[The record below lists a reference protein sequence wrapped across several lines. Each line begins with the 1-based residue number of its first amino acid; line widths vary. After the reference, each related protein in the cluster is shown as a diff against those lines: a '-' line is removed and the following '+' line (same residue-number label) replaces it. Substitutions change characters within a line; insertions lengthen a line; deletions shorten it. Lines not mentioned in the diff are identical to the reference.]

1 MHDSEQY
8 IEAMGHDN
16 FQKPNVYNKF
26 LPFHDA
32 VHQQSLQSFKEICE
46 NISRIIQLRELRP
59 GFPLWSSKLQQFI
72 SLYGLC
78 FTKSDHLK
86 FIHLYLSVLSVPDLN
101 YSNAKTCFDILDE
114 LLNKSRLIQRDDLIV
129 DWRILYTWVKLI
141 LFNNDE
147 NYSLLALPN
156 DVEKSLLYCVRSCRP
171 YFSATATQEILD
183 EFRPWLCPFDS
194 AFSDAMC
201 YLDLFLPVHLPPKLH
216 DQGFKL
222 WLPEF
227 LSIWETVCNNPDWEQ
242 NMINIFSFVA
252 WCNIGY
258 IDWEPW
264 MPKIFTRILKSFSL
278 PVANVHVSSRV
289 QNYSISITATWIVA
303 MMGNGSSCLQY
314 LTDLFTAIKSFYHPS
329 NTGEFQQDL
338 VSFLSK
344 LSQAFVDRLHL
355 ERKAD
360 SVWHFNPPEHYRLT
374 ENDITNFVNCVKECV
389 FISIF
394 NKAHL
399 EEAAKACQFL
409 SMLRPEL
416 IVPPLVDLLFS
427 SVNSMTEPHRF
438 TSLVT
443 CLADMARQIVRQ
455 TPDFSQ
461 GQTYVLP
468 LLMAVL
474 PGIDSN
480 DFKKTAVTFQFL
492 NAILMLVT
500 CIDCSSAIHTR
511 NDLTEIEKE
520 VCLSTAKF
528 EDFVT
533 EFLNR
538 TFQMI
543 DTLSTEMSDA
553 VVLNHETN
561 SEDQEASQEL
571 TSMISGIVQQCSK
584 KIFQMIRE
592 KITNFLAASSFSPKI
607 SRLLNGLVRAI
618 LKGNPEETL
627 KYLLPQTCERIEKIL
642 NHSETTILSDHKG
655 DPELTWSLTL
665 FSELVRARG
674 DALIIYKPMILSVFH
689 RCIHIIHKESYEA
702 VANAAKNLLKT
713 LSYVYPLEYRLTV
726 ENIEEPFTDF
736 LPIRAWG
743 QHVEFDK
750 LNVQFHIPNEDEVDF
765 ACEFVETFIYP
776 ELQLLNEKCSKMTN
790 EERLRSLTL
799 IRFIAIGCFRM
810 VPRIDSK
817 EVADLIPSVVPF
829 DTKHRSTYTLYAKQ
843 PQFRENLRMRL
854 LIDVGKLLDVLV
866 ENHSDD
872 ASSIKISLKI
882 YSLASIYFGVFE
894 QYVDKLCKDLESIKY
909 LYKNKLFGKRTHP
922 RFVII
927 RRIAVQLELFSISNY
942 QSLSEIDKQV
952 ILKLFELSIH
962 RYGEVRRNAQVYLF
976 HILRRYLFS
985 YQVVIDRILEL
996 LDNPG
1001 EADHDQIKGCLYIL
1015 LGNESIFIPT
1025 KHSWTLLEKLWPTL
1039 ARTMHATKIST
1050 QKLLDRIMEKI
1061 GKQFDTPAIV
1071 EDTNDLSIKAA
1082 IELWRPLEEHELIS
1096 REQMREKRN
1105 QANIQSYNNLMETL
1119 NSLFYNQLLTWRQ
1132 QEMAMAFI
1140 WLLLQKR
1147 VPIPS
1152 SCIRTFVDFLVHDN
1166 VELRKI
1172 SEKGVAAFCRIQKPA
1187 RIYVEKTLGEILQR
1201 PVDVEE
1207 CRPGDRDDNLWV
1219 TIDNYKPAKTQKEW
1233 EETCF
1238 LDKSYH
1244 GYYKWPKT
1252 IKYTMNKRE
1261 RYTKGNMP
1269 EDVAILYEK
1278 FMDKSF
1284 INKITQFMVLDEE
1297 EEEINFDIHRFRM
1310 FKGLFRNFGLDLV
1323 DSFMDELYILI
1334 REKTKKQEGSHR
1346 VAAEIVAGMIRGSKH
1361 WTLDMIDELWKKLTP
1376 LLNEV
1381 CASLCT
1387 ETVGHWGSCFKY
1399 GMEDEDPRRMHR
1411 AIDFLRSLL
1420 NNQTIGNTFLETS
1433 HWNLVQKLSNLEW
1446 RIPSVWC
1453 ALSQH
1458 AKDFIGHSY
1467 KAIRE
1472 RIASVLAT
1480 ALSFDVKLSNGQSTR
1495 HPDVDQFIDNI
1506 RERLDQAIKIYEK
1519 QPLAT
1524 ISGQGVEIDSK
1535 SRDAVNYIE
1544 TVIQLHTLIFSGHIQ
1559 PVKHAIIRIFPH
1571 LCEID
1576 SIVANDDVIRTS
1588 SIVSRMCLAVTY
1600 ITTSLMEELIEQ
1612 LEHVCSSPK
1621 WHARRA
1627 AMEFTQN
1634 MIFCNLFNVRPY
1646 VQRLRQL
1653 VFKCLF
1659 DEQFE
1664 VRSVASVTL
1673 SGFYQCGFMQIN
1685 NEDLKYFRSM
1695 SKTSYFTKVDGK
1707 KVTSPENVVKRH
1719 G

>member
-1 MHDSEQY
+1 
-8 IEAMGHDN
+8 
-16 FQKPNVYNKF
+16 
-26 LPFHDA
+26 
-32 VHQQSLQSFKEICE
+32 
-46 NISRIIQLRELRP
+46 
-59 GFPLWSSKLQQFI
+59 
-72 SLYGLC
+72 
-78 FTKSDHLK
+78 
-86 FIHLYLSVLSVPDLN
+86 
-101 YSNAKTCFDILDE
+101 
-114 LLNKSRLIQRDDLIV
+114 
-129 DWRILYTWVKLI
+129 
-141 LFNNDE
+141 
-147 NYSLLALPN
+147 
-156 DVEKSLLYCVRSCRP
+156 
-171 YFSATATQEILD
+171 
-183 EFRPWLCPFDS
+183 
-194 AFSDAMC
+194 
-201 YLDLFLPVHLPPKLH
+201 
-216 DQGFKL
+216 
-222 WLPEF
+222 
-227 LSIWETVCNNPDWEQ
+227 
-242 NMINIFSFVA
+242 
-252 WCNIGY
+252 
-258 IDWEPW
+258 
-264 MPKIFTRILKSFSL
+264 
-278 PVANVHVSSRV
+278 
-289 QNYSISITATWIVA
+289 
-303 MMGNGSSCLQY
+303 
-314 LTDLFTAIKSFYHPS
+314 
-329 NTGEFQQDL
+329 
-338 VSFLSK
+338 
-344 LSQAFVDRLHL
+344 
-355 ERKAD
+355 
-360 SVWHFNPPEHYRLT
+360 
-374 ENDITNFVNCVKECV
+374 
-389 FISIF
+389 
-394 NKAHL
+394 
-399 EEAAKACQFL
+399 
-409 SMLRPEL
+409 
-416 IVPPLVDLLFS
+416 
-427 SVNSMTEPHRF
+427 
-438 TSLVT
+438 
-443 CLADMARQIVRQ
+443 
-455 TPDFSQ
+455 
-461 GQTYVLP
+461 
-468 LLMAVL
+468 
-474 PGIDSN
+474 
-480 DFKKTAVTFQFL
+480 
-492 NAILMLVT
+492 
-500 CIDCSSAIHTR
+500 
-511 NDLTEIEKE
+511 
-520 VCLSTAKF
+520 
-528 EDFVT
+528 
-533 EFLNR
+533 
-538 TFQMI
+538 
-543 DTLSTEMSDA
+543 MS
-553 VVLNHETN
+553 
-561 SEDQEASQEL
+561 
-571 TSMISGIVQQCSK
+571 
-584 KIFQMIRE
+584 
-592 KITNFLAASSFSPKI
+592 
-607 SRLLNGLVRAI
+607 
-618 LKGNPEETL
+618 
-627 KYLLPQTCERIEKIL
+627 
-642 NHSETTILSDHKG
+642 
-655 DPELTWSLTL
+655 
-665 FSELVRARG
+665 
-674 DALIIYKPMILSVFH
+674 
-689 RCIHIIHKESYEA
+689 
-702 VANAAKNLLKT
+702 
-713 LSYVYPLEYRLTV
+713 
-726 ENIEEPFTDF
+726 
-736 LPIRAWG
+736 
-743 QHVEFDK
+743 
-750 LNVQFHIPNEDEVDF
+750 
-765 ACEFVETFIYP
+765 
-776 ELQLLNEKCSKMTN
+776 N

-829 DTKHRSTYTLYAKQ
+829 DTTHRSTYALYAKQ

-854 LIDVGKLLDVLV
+854 LLDVGKLLDVLV

-872 ASSIKISLKI
+872 ASSIKIALKI

-894 QYVDKLCKDLESIKY
+894 QYVEKLCKDLESIKY
-909 LYKNKLFGKRTHP
+909 LYKNKLSGKRTHP

-1082 IELWRPLEEHELIS
+1082 IELWRPLEAHELIS
-1096 REQMREKRN
+1096 REQMREERN

-1119 NSLFYNQLLTWRQ
+1119 NSLFYNKLLTWRQ
-1132 QEMAMAFI
+1132 QEMTMAFI

-1147 VPIPS
+1147 VPMPS

-1172 SEKGVAAFCRIQKPA
+1172 SEKGIAAFCRIQKPA
-1187 RIYVEKTLGEILQR
+1187 RIYVEKTLEEILQR
-1201 PVDVEE
+1201 PVNVDE

-1219 TIDNYKPAKTQKEW
+1219 TIDDYKPAKTQKEW

-1244 GYYKWPKT
+1244 GYYKWPKI

-1269 EDVAILYEK
+1269 EDVAILYDR

-1381 CASLCT
+1381 CANLCA
-1387 ETVGHWGSCFKY
+1387 ETVGHWGSGFKY

-1420 NNQTIGNTFLETS
+1420 SNQTVGNTFLETS
-1433 HWNLVQKLSNLEW
+1433 HWNLVQKLSNFEW

-1458 AKDFIGHSY
+1458 AKDFIDHPY

-1524 ISGQGVEIDSK
+1524 ISGQGVEIDSE
-1535 SRDAVNYIE
+1535 SRKAVNYIE

-1600 ITTSLMEELIEQ
+1600 FTTSLIETLIEQ
-1612 LEHVCSSPK
+1612 LEQV
-1621 WHARRA
+1621 
-1627 AMEFTQN
+1627 N
-1634 MIFCNLFNVRPY
+1634 
-1646 VQRLRQL
+1646 
-1653 VFKCLF
+1653 
-1659 DEQFE
+1659 
-1664 VRSVASVTL
+1664 
-1673 SGFYQCGFMQIN
+1673 
-1685 NEDLKYFRSM
+1685 
-1695 SKTSYFTKVDGK
+1695 
-1707 KVTSPENVVKRH
+1707 
-1719 G
+1719 